1 MESPPQFRLP
11 DDSELEQYAAH
22 TRRSLI
28 ERLHNW
34 HDQKSWDIF
43 YRTYWRLIYSVATKA
58 GLSNEEAWDVVQET
72 ILSVAKQTRDGRYDR
87 EKGSFKSWLWNITR
101 WRIADQFRKR
111 PAQHLPSG
119 GNGDTAHSSTDTL
132 PDTAGESFD
141 KIWEREWQLNLIKAA
156 AERVKM
162 RVNPRQ
168 FQIFDC
174 YVLRGMTSAEVRRHL
189 GVSLAQI
196 YLARHRVGKLLKE
209 EIEYLKAQE
218 R

>member
-1 MESPPQFRLP
+1 MESSSKFRLP
-11 DDSELEQYAAH
+11 DDSELEQYAAR

-34 HDQKSWDIF
+34 QDQKSWDEF
-43 YRTYWRLIYSVATKA
+43 YRTYWRLIYSVASKA
-58 GLSNEEAWDVVQET
+58 GLNNEEAWDVVQET
-72 ILSVAKQTRDGRYDR
+72 ILSVAKQTRNGRYDA

-111 PAQHLPSG
+111 PTREQPTDS
-119 GNGDTAHSSTDTL
+119 NGTSIDDHPCTSVDIFEKL
-132 PDTAGESFD
+132 
-141 KIWEREWQLNLIKAA
+141 WEREWQHNLIKAA

-168 FQIFDC
+168 FQIFDHH
-174 YVLRGMTSAEVRRHL
+174 VLRGMSTGDVRRKL

-196 YLARHRVGKLLKE
+196 YLVKHRIGKLLKE
-209 EIEYLKAQE
+209 EIEYLNSQE
-218 R
+218 